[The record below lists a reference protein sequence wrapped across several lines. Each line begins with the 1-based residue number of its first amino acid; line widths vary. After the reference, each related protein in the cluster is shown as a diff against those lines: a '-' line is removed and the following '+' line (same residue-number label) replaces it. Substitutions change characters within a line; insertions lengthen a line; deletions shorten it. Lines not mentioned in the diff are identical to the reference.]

1 MRIGKIFVSI
11 SILAIVVAI
20 ILLSKSVYDSYK
32 IETNNYDAIYN
43 YVNNIDKS
51 IFNGVLEIPAIN
63 LKTGIVSDVDKG
75 LIFVNDKLIAG
86 HSGNCKACYF
96 DNLDKLEIGDNVFL
110 YLDYELQY
118 KVDSIKEVDKNHVY
132 INGDLNLITC
142 KKDDKNRRLLISL
155 RKI

>member
-20 ILLSKSVYDSYK
+20 ILLSKSVYDWYK

-51 IFNGVLEIPAIN
+51 NFNGVLEIPAIN

-86 HSGNCKACYF
+86 HSGNCKTCYF

>member
-1 MRIGKIFVSI
+1 MRIGKIFASI

-86 HSGNCKACYF
+86 HSGNCKTCYF

>member
-32 IETNNYDAIYN
+32 IETNKYDAIYN

-51 IFNGVLEIPAIN
+51 NFNGVLEIPAIN

-86 HSGNCKACYF
+86 HSGNCKTCYF

>member
-51 IFNGVLEIPAIN
+51 NFNGVLEIPAIN

-86 HSGNCKACYF
+86 HSGNCKTCYF

-118 KVDSIKEVDKNHVY
+118 KVDSIKEVDKNHFY

>member
-51 IFNGVLEIPAIN
+51 NFNGVLEIPAIN